1 MKFQNINESPWKKIV
16 LNNKIVVDQKP
27 NLTSMNALKEEKK
40 GGFIDWTQEVKK
52 ISQEQL
58 YLSNNLLGKDKREGI
73 KANGRNFLETKS
85 FRKITNKSIKY
96 H

>member
-1 MKFQNINESPWKKIV
+1 MKFQKINESPWKKFV
-16 LNNKIVVDQKP
+16 LNNKIVVDQKA
-27 NLTSMNALKEEKK
+27 NLTSMNAFKEEKK

-58 YLSNNLLGKDKREGI
+58 YLSTNLLGKDKREGI